1 VKATREPGRL
11 GGVAGHDRTGA
22 DVRANGFSRVARRLQ
37 RVGQTVGDRLD
48 SGDDIVM
55 LAITAHRSE

>member
-1 VKATREPGRL
+1 VNLAGW
-11 GGVAGHDRTGA
+11 GVAAQDRTGA
-22 DVRANGFSRVARRLQ
+22 DVRANGFSSFARRLR

-48 SGDDIVM
+48 SGLDIVM